1 MKTNCGARVAQPA
14 GHGNGSPVTFLG
26 IDGGGSKTT
35 FLLEDSNGE
44 ELARSETGPSN
55 WLSTGSDEA
64 REALAAGIAKLP
76 CVPDVACGGF
86 AGAGRPAGV
95 AFYHGCL
102 ESLLPQTRILV
113 ESDAFISYIG
123 AIGIQP
129 GVLLIAG
136 TGSIAIARKNDG
148 TMIRVGGW
156 GPVFGDEGGGYWIG
170 REAVGAA
177 LRSND
182 AGAFPEFIDAVT
194 NALGLRHITE
204 APLAW
209 KSGAIDVRSVAGV
222 ARFVIEHHP
231 AEPGKQILREAADY
245 LRRLTE
251 IARHRA
257 ELPPSCLK
265 SVSGSVG
272 TNHLMQELI
281 GVAFSEAAN
290 PPAKGAIL
298 WARDRIRPS

>member
-1 MKTNCGARVAQPA
+1 MVVAQPD
-14 GHGNGSPVTFLG
+14 GRDSGPSVTFLG

-35 FLLEDSNGE
+35 FLLEDGNSR
-44 ELARSETGPSN
+44 ELARTESGPSN
-55 WLSTGSDEA
+55 WLSAGSDEV

-76 CVPDVACGGF
+76 VVPDVVCGGF
-86 AGAGRPAGV
+86 AGAGRPSGV
-95 AFYHGCL
+95 AFYRGCL
-102 ESLLPQTRILV
+102 ESLLPETRILI

-136 TGSIAIARKNDG
+136 TGAIAIARKNDG

-170 REAVGAA
+170 KEAVSAA
-177 LRSND
+177 LRAND
-182 AGAFPEFIDAVT
+182 AGTFPEFTAAVT
-194 NALGLRHITE
+194 SALNLRHITE
-204 APLAW
+204 APVAW
-209 KSGAIDVRSVAGV
+209 KSGELDVRVVAGV
-222 ARFVIEHHP
+222 ARIVIEQYP
-231 AEPGKQILREAADY
+231 AEPGKQILREAAAY
-245 LRRLTE
+245 LRHLTE
-251 IARHRA
+251 LARERA
-257 ELPPSCLK
+257 GLPPSCLK

-272 TNHLMQELI
+272 SNSLMSELI
-281 GVAFSEAAN
+281 GVAFSPAAN

>member
-1 MKTNCGARVAQPA
+1 
-14 GHGNGSPVTFLG
+14 VTFLG

-35 FLLEDSNGE
+35 FLLEDSKGQ
-44 ELARSETGPSN
+44 ELARAETGPSN
-55 WLSTGSDEA
+55 WLSTGSDQV
-64 REALAAGIAKLP
+64 RESLAAGIAKLP
-76 CVPDVACGGF
+76 SPPDVVCGGF

-95 AFYHGCL
+95 AFYRGCL
-102 ESLLPQTRILV
+102 ESLLPQTRVLI

-136 TGSIAIARKNDG
+136 TGAIAIARKNDG

-170 REAVGAA
+170 REAVSTA

-182 AGAFPEFIDAVT
+182 AGTFPEFVHAVAM
-194 NALGLRHITE
+194 ALGLRHITE
-204 APLAW
+204 APVAW
-209 KSGAIDVRSVAGV
+209 KSGEVDVRSVAAV
-222 ARFVIEHHP
+222 AQVVIQQHP
-231 AEPGKQILREAADY
+231 AEPGKQILKEAATY
-245 LRRLTE
+245 LRHVTE
-251 IARHRA
+251 LARERA
-257 ELPPSCLK
+257 ELPPTCLK
-265 SVSGSVG
+265 SVSGSVA
-272 TNHLMQELI
+272 TNSLVQELI
-281 GVAFSEAAN
+281 GVAFSAAAN